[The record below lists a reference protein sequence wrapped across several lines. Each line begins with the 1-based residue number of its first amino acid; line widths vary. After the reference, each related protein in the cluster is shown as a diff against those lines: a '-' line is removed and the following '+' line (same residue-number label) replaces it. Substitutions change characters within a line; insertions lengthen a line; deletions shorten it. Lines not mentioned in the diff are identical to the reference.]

1 MQSSTAISDFQH
13 FEINL
18 SRVFSLN
25 FPAQYPRFFVQAI
38 LLKTSDNKWSDVR
51 SQELVS
57 HQNFKFTAYSECKTF
72 LSWNWTWIYA
82 KCWWMSRLRRNQV
95 KPSPFEN
102 ARQEMHRPFL
112 ALPPREFGSLKF
124 VDLHKAHVTDAD
136 VKTTEWTVL
145 IKKLQAKHY
154 RFNYF
159 LNNVLDRCKISMP
172 VCNFRRRKMPKI
184 YFRDSRS

>member
-72 LSWNWTWIYA
+72 LS
-82 KCWWMSRLRRNQV
+82 
-95 KPSPFEN
+95 
-102 ARQEMHRPFL
+102 
-112 ALPPREFGSLKF
+112 
-124 VDLHKAHVTDAD
+124 
-136 VKTTEWTVL
+136 
-145 IKKLQAKHY
+145 
-154 RFNYF
+154 
-159 LNNVLDRCKISMP
+159 
-172 VCNFRRRKMPKI
+172 
-184 YFRDSRS
+184 